1 MHACGGA
8 ATLIRDECRQTNGTL
23 LRRYGSDVR
32 CVMGEDAERV
42 TCLSVCMCIVLWPVR
57 VLIECA
63 PPWAS
68 PRRPEP
74 NKDPDVRRVYHLP
87 QISSTMDPHDCHS
100 DSMSHCAAG
109 RARARRRQRHRSH
122 EQMIFRSRARR
133 LSILIR
139 TSAFTAQRNDS
150 FWELDAAKTT
160 PRTRYNRVGYREVR
174 LTVANWVRDRTH
186 GWVGLGLG

>member
-1 MHACGGA
+1 MHAEGGA

-23 LRRYGSDVR
+23 LRRYRSDVR

-87 QISSTMDPHDCHS
+87 QIHRPWIHMIVIVCRPVRDREASITSNENDFSTR
-100 DSMSHCAAG
+100 AA
-109 RARARRRQRHRSH
+109 
-122 EQMIFRSRARR
+122 
-133 LSILIR
+133 ILIR
-139 TSAFTAQRNDS
+139 TSRFTALR
-150 FWELDAAKTT
+150 TT
-160 PRTRYNRVGYREVR
+160 Q
-174 LTVANWVRDRTH
+174 
-186 GWVGLGLG
+186 

>member
-1 MHACGGA
+1 MSS
-8 ATLIRDECRQTNGTL
+8 TNGTL

-74 NKDPDVRRVYHLP
+74 NKDPDVRRVYHLL
-87 QISSTMDPHDCHS
+87 QIHRPWIHMIVIVCRPCESE
-100 DSMSHCAAG
+100 AG
-109 RARARRRQRHRSH
+109 R
-122 EQMIFRSRARR
+122 
-133 LSILIR
+133 
-139 TSAFTAQRNDS
+139 
-150 FWELDAAKTT
+150 
-160 PRTRYNRVGYREVR
+160 
-174 LTVANWVRDRTH
+174 
-186 GWVGLGLG
+186 

>member
-1 MHACGGA
+1 MIEEGVCCVERRRLHACGGA

-100 DSMSHCAAG
+100 DSMSHCVPAVRCESEA
-109 RARARRRQRHRSH
+109 
-122 EQMIFRSRARR
+122 
-133 LSILIR
+133 SIINVKPAER
-139 TSAFTAQRNDS
+139 
-150 FWELDAAKTT
+150 K
-160 PRTRYNRVGYREVR
+160 
-174 LTVANWVRDRTH
+174 
-186 GWVGLGLG
+186 

>member
-1 MHACGGA
+1 MHAEGGA

-87 QISSTMDPHDCHS
+87 QI
-100 DSMSHCAAG
+100 
-109 RARARRRQRHRSH
+109 HRPWIHMIVIVCRPCES
-122 EQMIFRSRARR
+122 EASITSNEMIFTRAR

-139 TSAFTAQRNDS
+139 TSR
-150 FWELDAAKTT
+150 LHRTT
-160 PRTRYNRVGYREVR
+160 Q
-174 LTVANWVRDRTH
+174 
-186 GWVGLGLG
+186 